1 MTMTNKTMQTLKQI
15 DEELT
20 AFLLKGKEKEGKLLE
35 EVEVAKASKAEA
47 VNEAIKAKQED
58 NAKAFAKANQEQRTA
73 KDIADFY
80 LAKLDD
86 IKNDPYISKED
97 YTAYTARIMA
107 ELDQLNNESK
117 AKAGA
122 LLKELVQIKEDFEP
136 VLQAG
141 QELLHKLQH
150 TLYKDH
156 AETTTVTGTK
166 VHLDSLENK
175 YHDYSLIHWLEY
187 INKTY
192 ASEQLQKHAEKGEDK

>member
-1 MTMTNKTMQTLKQI
+1 MQTLNQI

-20 AFLLKGKEKEGKLLE
+20 ALLLKGKEKEGKLLE
-35 EVEVAKASKAEA
+35 EVEVAKASEAEA
-47 VNEAIKAKQED
+47 VNSAIKAKQED

-80 LAKLDD
+80 LAKLDE

-117 AKAGA
+117 SKAGA
-122 LLKELVQIKEDFEP
+122 LLKELVQIKEEVEP

-141 QELLHKLQH
+141 QTLLRKLQYE
-150 TLYKDH
+150 LYKDH
-156 AETTTVTGTK
+156 AETTTTTGTK

-175 YHDYSLIHWLEY
+175 YRDYSLIQWLEY
-187 INKTY
+187 ITNGHG
-192 ASEQLQKHAEKGEDK
+192 ALQLQQHTEKGEDK

>member
-1 MTMTNKTMQTLKQI
+1 MTNKTMQTLNQI

-20 AFLLKGKEKEGKLLE
+20 ALLLKGKEKEGKLLE
-35 EVEVAKASKAEA
+35 EVEVAKASEAEA
-47 VNEAIKAKQED
+47 VNAAIKAKQED

-80 LAKLDD
+80 LAKLDE

-97 YTAYTARIMA
+97 YTAYTARIMS

-117 AKAGA
+117 VKAGA

-175 YHDYSLIHWLEY
+175 YRDYSLINWLEY
-187 INKTY
+187 ITNGHG
-192 ASEQLQKHAEKGEDK
+192 ALQLQQHTVKGEDK

>member
-1 MTMTNKTMQTLKQI
+1 MTMTNKTMQTLNQI

-20 AFLLKGKEKEGKLLE
+20 AFLLKGKDKEGKLLE
-35 EVEVAKASKAEA
+35 EVEVAKASEAEA
-47 VNEAIKAKQED
+47 VNAAIKAKQED

-80 LAKLDD
+80 LAKLDE

-141 QELLHKLQH
+141 QTLLRKLQYE
-150 TLYKDH
+150 LYKDY
-156 AETTTVTGTK
+156 AEATSGKGTK
-166 VHLDSLENK
+166 FHLESLENK
-175 YHDYSLIHWLEY
+175 YRDYSLIQWLEY

-192 ASEQLQKHAEKGEDK
+192 ASEQLQKHAE

>member
-1 MTMTNKTMQTLKQI
+1 MTMTNKTMQALKQI

-80 LAKLDD
+80 LAKLDE
-86 IKNDPYISKED
+86 IKNDPYISEED

-117 AKAGA
+117 ARAGA

-150 TLYKDH
+150 TLYKDY

-175 YHDYSLIHWLEY
+175 YRDYSLIQLLEY

-192 ASEQLQKHAEKGEDK
+192 ASEQLQQHAEKGEDK

>member
-1 MTMTNKTMQTLKQI
+1 MTNKTMQTLKQI

-175 YHDYSLIHWLEY
+175 YRDYSLINWLEY
-187 INKTY
+187 ITKGHG
-192 ASEQLQKHAEKGEDK
+192 ALQLQQHTEKGEDK